1 MNELIIF
8 LVCTYVN
15 EFVEGQKFRVKTRLV
30 QGKLV
35 DFYQ

>member
-15 EFVEGQKFRVKTRLV
+15 EFVEGQKFRVKRQDSYRENL
-30 QGKLV
+30 
-35 DFYQ
+35 

>member
-8 LVCTYVN
+8 LDCTYVDVCWRSVTSIKR
-15 EFVEGQKFRVKTRLV
+15 ESYR
-30 QGKLV
+30 GKLV